1 MDEGAWWATVHE
13 VAWSRTRLKQL
24 SAHTQRSFSDIICRS
39 LVTNSAGSNLATYRQ
54 RHLRLNEEPP
64 LCMATTPGSVCFALG
79 P

>member
-1 MDEGAWWATVHE
+1 MDKGAWWALVRG
-13 VAWSRTRLKQL
+13 VAWSQTRLKRL
-24 SAHTQRSFSDIICRS
+24 SAHTQRSFGDIICRS

-64 LCMATTPGSVCFALG
+64 LRTATTPGSVCFSLG